1 MFTGIIEASGRII
14 KIKNSLSNLEL
25 YIESPLTPQL
35 RIDQSLSHDGACLT
49 IDELGP
55 DWHRCTLVRETL
67 HITNFEDR
75 HEGDIIN
82 LERAVKI
89 DSRWEGHMVQGHID
103 AAVSCKR
110 VIDQDGSWVYEF
122 ELPDAYST
130 LAIKKGS
137 ISVNG
142 VSLTISDLKYG
153 AFQVSIIPY
162 TYLHTNFRTI
172 QPGDRVNIE
181 FDLIAKYLDRQL
193 EVHKVHGF
201 R

>member
-1 MFTGIIEASGRII
+1 MFTGIIEAPGRII
-14 KIKNSLSNLEL
+14 KINNSRSNLEL

-35 RIDQSLSHDGACLT
+35 HIDQSVSHDGACLT

-55 DWHRCTLVRETL
+55 DWHRCTRVRETL
-67 HITNFEDR
+67 NITHFEDR
-75 HEGDIIN
+75 REGDMIN
-82 LERAVKI
+82 LERAVRI

-103 AAVSCKR
+103 VNVPCMS
-110 VIDQDGSWVYEF
+110 VFDQDGSWVYQF

-130 LAIKKGS
+130 LVIKKGS
-137 ISVNG
+137 ICVNG
-142 VSLTISDLKYG
+142 VSLTISALNEG
-153 AFQVSIIPY
+153 AFQVTIIPY

-193 EVHKVHGF
+193 EAYKVQGF